1 MDFMPCRKDASAA
14 LRHTE
19 ITGAHLK
26 STEEEATQKDMT
38 SESES
43 HIGPEASQA
52 AVNQEANQQADQQL
66 QINPQRHAD
75 PRLRADQQRH
85 ANLRLE
91 TDLRIETEKWQKK
104 AQELYARISGEDE
117 FLQNISAYI
126 KDCQYFLQKNDLIR
140 AFEAIIW
147 AWAWMEIGLEKG
159 ILRQIPS

>member
-1 MDFMPCRKDASAA
+1 MAKWISYHAGRMRQRFEAYR
-14 LRHTE
+14 E
-19 ITGAHLK
+19 TGAHLK
-26 STEEEATQKDMT
+26 STEEEATQKET
-38 SESES
+38 ISASESQ
-43 HIGPEASQA
+43 IGPAASRA
-52 AVNQEANQQADQQL
+52 AEYLEANQQDDRQL
-66 QINPQRHAD
+66 QT
-75 PRLRADQQRH
+75 DQQRH

-91 TDLRIETEKWQKK
+91 TDMRAETEKWQKK
-104 AQELYARISGEDE
+104 AQELYTRILGDEE